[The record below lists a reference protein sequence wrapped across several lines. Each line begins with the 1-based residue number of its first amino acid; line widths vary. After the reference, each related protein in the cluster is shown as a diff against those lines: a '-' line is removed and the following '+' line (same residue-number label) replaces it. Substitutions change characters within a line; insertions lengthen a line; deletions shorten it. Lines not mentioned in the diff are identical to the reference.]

1 MKVKMAE
8 VARYLGISKATV
20 SLAVNGKPGVNP
32 QTRERIFRCI
42 EEMEKNGGMMPE
54 EIPRS
59 SSKSPKLIKVVI
71 INRRKQVVC
80 DPEMDLWSGVLR
92 TFDVE
97 ARKQGYVYG
106 VSYLNEGDDEEQRI
120 IEECNLDI
128 VAGIL
133 LFATEMTA
141 EDTKILQQIHKPL
154 VIYDYKIPNGEYS
167 SICVDNRQAVKLA
180 VDQLTETGVR
190 EIRYLGTTK
199 QIYNFEQR
207 REAFQ
212 ETLLKQDIS
221 PKKDDIILLGSS
233 IGEITEQAIEYLTS
247 NPLPQAFVLENY
259 QVSIGVLTAI
269 RKLRIQVPEKL
280 KLVGIDEIPEYVLSD
295 FKLTQI
301 SIPHEERAAMAIEL
315 LSREIEMSWKT
326 KIRLFAI
333 PELIHG
339 DSV

>member
-42 EEMEKNGGMMPE
+42 EEMEKNGGVMPE
-54 EIPRS
+54 NVLFS

-71 INRRKQVVC
+71 MNRRKQVVC

-97 ARKQGYVYG
+97 ARRQGYVYG

-120 IEECNLDI
+120 IEECNLDM
-128 VAGIL
+128 VAGVL
-133 LFATEMTA
+133 LFATEMSS
-141 EDTKILQQIHKPL
+141 EDTKILDRIQKPL
-154 VIYDYKIPNGEYS
+154 VIYDYEIPNGGYS
-167 SICVDNRQAVKLA
+167 SICVDNRRAVELA
-180 VDQLTETGVR
+180 VEQLVSAGVR
-190 EIRYLGTTK
+190 DIRYLGTKK
-199 QIYNFEQR
+199 QIYNFEKR

-212 ETLLKQDIS
+212 EILLKQEIS
-221 PKKDDIILLGSS
+221 PKKDDIVLLGNS

-247 NPLPQAFVLENY
+247 NPLPQAFILENY
-259 QVSIGVLTAI
+259 QVSIAVLTAV
-269 RKLRIQVPEKL
+269 RKLRIQVPKEL
-280 KLVGIDEIPEYVLSD
+280 KVVGIDEIPEYVLSD

-315 LSREIEMSWKT
+315 LGREIEMSWKT
-326 KIRLFAI
+326 KIRLFAV
-333 PELIHG
+333 PELIPG
-339 DSV
+339 NSI